1 VADNPLIFLKLGGS
15 LITDKFKPETVQKD
29 ILSDCLAQVRHWMQ
43 ENPTSGLLL
52 GHGSGS
58 FGHNTANTFHT
69 REGVSTEQEWLGY
82 AEVWYSARKL
92 NNYVVDAC
100 AEAGIPVVDFPIS
113 AGMVTDNRK
122 IYSYN
127 LDPIRDTLEQGL
139 VPVVHGDVCI
149 DRSLGGTILST
160 EEIFSYFSTYLK
172 PNRVLLAGVERG
184 VYADYP
190 ANQKLIPHISTD
202 ADPSNYLQGSKA
214 KDVTGGMASKVASSQ
229 AIVKANPGMEILIFS
244 GLEPNAVYKLLSG
257 VNLGTC
263 IS

>member
-1 VADNPLIFLKLGGS
+1 MADYHLIFLKLGGS
-15 LITDKFKPETVQKD
+15 LITDKFKPETVRKD

-43 ENPTSGLLL
+43 ENPTSGLVL

-58 FGHNTANTFHT
+58 FGHNAAKTFHT

-113 AGMVTDNRK
+113 AGIVTDNRMVDSFN
-122 IYSYN
+122 I
-127 LDPIRDTLEQGL
+127 DPLKYTLTQGL

-149 DRSLGGTILST
+149 DRSLGATILST
-160 EEIFSYFSTYLK
+160 EEIFAILATSLK
-172 PNRVLLAGVERG
+172 PSRILLAGIEQG

-190 ANQKLIPHISTD
+190 QNENLISFMPAEADLSTFL
-202 ADPSNYLQGSKA
+202 YGSKA
-214 KDVTGGMASKVASSQ
+214 RDVTGGMETKVKVMQQIAQ
-229 AIVKANPGMEILIFS
+229 TFPGMEILIFS
-244 GLEPNAVYKLLSG
+244 GLEDNSIYKALSG
-257 VNLGTC
+257 EVLGTC
-263 IS
+263 ID

>member
-1 VADNPLIFLKLGGS
+1 MADNPLIFLKLGGS
-15 LITDKFKPETVQKD
+15 LITDKFKPETVRKD
-29 ILSDCLAQVRHWMQ
+29 ILFDCLAQVKQWMQ
-43 ENPTSGLLL
+43 ENPTSGLVL

-58 FGHNTANTFHT
+58 FGHNAAKTFHT
-69 REGVSTEQEWLGY
+69 REGVSTEQQWLGY
-82 AEVWYSARKL
+82 AKVWYSARRL

-113 AGMVTDNRK
+113 AGMITDNRMFN
-122 IYSYN
+122 SFN
-127 LDPIRDTLEQGL
+127 LDPLRDTLKQGL

-160 EEIFSYFSTYLK
+160 EEIFSFLASCLK

-190 ANQKLIPHISTD
+190 DNQKLIPHISAD
-202 ADPSNYLQGSKA
+202 ADPSNYLYGSKA
-214 KDVTGGMASKVASSQ
+214 KDVTGGMASKVALSQ
-229 AIVKANPGMEILIFS
+229 AIAKANPGMEILIFS
-244 GLEPNAVYKLLSG
+244 GLEPDAVYKSLS
-257 VNLGTC
+257 VENLGTC